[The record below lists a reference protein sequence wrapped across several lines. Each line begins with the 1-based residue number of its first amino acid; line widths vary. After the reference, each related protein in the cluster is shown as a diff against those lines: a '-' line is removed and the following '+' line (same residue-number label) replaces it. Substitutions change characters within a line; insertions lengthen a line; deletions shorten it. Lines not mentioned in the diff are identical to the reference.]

1 MSQFIANLRQ
11 VSTHQQA
18 NSEEGAQ
25 LGEEAAQSR
34 RYELHGCFALLGSY
48 LTETRMDLAPGVEAG
63 AVAHG
68 ELETPRAYVRHAR
81 VLHRSGQQLISWTP

>member
-1 MSQFIANLRQ
+1 MEL

-25 LGEEAAQSR
+25 LGEKAAQSR

-48 LTETRMDLAPGVEAG
+48 LTETRMDLVHGVEAG

-68 ELETPRAYVRHAR
+68 ELETPKAYVRHAR
-81 VLHRSGQQLISWTP
+81 VPHHSCQQLISWTPER